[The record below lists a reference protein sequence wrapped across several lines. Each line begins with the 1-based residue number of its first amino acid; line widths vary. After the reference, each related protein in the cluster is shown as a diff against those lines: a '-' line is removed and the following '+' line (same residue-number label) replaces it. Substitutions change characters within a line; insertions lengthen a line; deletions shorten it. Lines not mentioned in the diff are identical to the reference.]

1 MQAVSRVARKKAA
14 TKEKIFQ
21 AAMELFLEHGYD
33 KTTVE
38 LIAEKADVAKGTF
51 FNYFPA
57 KDELLVYLGKQ
68 RVQYFEEML
77 ENELSTIS
85 SAKEKLFACL
95 IFFAQESEANREI
108 TSLVA
113 KTLFSTFFSVANK
126 EKEVHLQLKKILSL
140 IIIQGQ
146 EKGEFSLKFDPQR
159 VADIMIANYF
169 FTLFQW
175 LDNIIENSL
184 TEELTK
190 RAEFIMSGLL
200 IK

>member
-1 MQAVSRVARKKAA
+1 MLVESRAARKKAA

-21 AAMELFLEHGYD
+21 AAMELFLEQGYD

-38 LIAEKADVAKGTF
+38 QIAEKADVAKGTF

-68 RVQYFEEML
+68 RVLYFEEML
-77 ENELSTIS
+77 ENELNTIP

-95 IFFAQESEANREI
+95 IFFAQESEENREI
-108 TSLVA
+108 TALVA
-113 KTLFSTFFSVANK
+113 KTLFANFFSVVNK
-126 EKEVHLQLKKILSL
+126 EKEVHIHLNNILSQ

-146 EKGEFSLKFDPQR
+146 VKGEFSSDYEPQR
-159 VADIMIANYF
+159 IADIMIGDYF

-175 LDNIIENSL
+175 LDNGFEDTL
-184 TEELTK
+184 TVELTK
-190 RAEFIMSGLL
+190 RAEFIINGLL
-200 IK
+200 K